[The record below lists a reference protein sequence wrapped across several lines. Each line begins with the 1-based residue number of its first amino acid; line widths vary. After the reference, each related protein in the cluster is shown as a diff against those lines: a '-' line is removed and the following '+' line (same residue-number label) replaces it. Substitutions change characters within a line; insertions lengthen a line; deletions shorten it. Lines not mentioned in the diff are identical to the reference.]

1 MPNHKI
7 GLIGAGEFG
16 NFASQVIWALPDF
29 VLCGVVDTNE
39 KAASTLA
46 ETHKAKIYRT
56 YLDLLKDKEIDVV
69 MINTPNFLHARMVKD
84 ALKYKKRIL
93 CEKPLGI
100 SEEEA
105 NEVRKALINNKGI
118 LLVNFLQSRSKIYGI
133 LKNVIKNKTYGE
145 FKYAHIENLA
155 TESTIKSPWY
165 WQKEKSGG
173 WFLTA
178 DIHFYD
184 LMLYLFD
191 EQIKLVSA
199 FEYSSNRTTAIFTNL
214 AAGNFP
220 INIFHDF
227 TADYKRVDFT
237 AKFIFEKAD
246 ITIKGWIPTAMI
258 IRSGSKE
265 EKIVEKEDRELI
277 YHKLIAENFRKLV
290 RMTHQESLKNIEKVM
305 QSSKIAFEAQ
315 KIADSE
321 ERKTDGKN

>member
-1 MPNHKI
+1 MPKCKI

-16 NFASQVIWALPDF
+16 NFASQVIRALPGF
-29 VLCGVVDTNE
+29 VLYGVVDTNE

-46 ETHKAKIYRT
+46 KTFKAKVYQN
-56 YLDLLKDKEIDVV
+56 YLDLLKDKEIDLV

-84 ALKYKKRIL
+84 ALKYKKRVL

-100 SEEEA
+100 SEKEVQ
-105 NEVRKALINNKGI
+105 EVRKMLINNKGI
-118 LLVNFLQSRSKIYGI
+118 LLVNFLQSRSKIYI
-133 LKNVIKNKTYGE
+133 TLKDIIKNKTFGKI
-145 FKYAHIENLA
+145 KYVHIENLA

-184 LMLYLFD
+184 LMLYLFN
-191 EQIKLVSA
+191 EQIKLVNA
-199 FEYSSNRTTAIFTNL
+199 FEYSNNRTTAIFTSL
-214 AAGNFP
+214 EIENFP

-227 TADYKRVDFT
+227 TTDYKRVDFT

-246 ITIKGWIPTAMI
+246 ITIKGWIPVAMI
-258 IRSGSKE
+258 IRTGPKE

-277 YHKLIAENFRKLV
+277 YHKLIAENFKKLV
-290 RMTHQESLKNIEKVM
+290 KMTHQESLQNIEKVM
-305 QSSKIAFEAQ
+305 QSSKLAFEAQ
-315 KIADSE
+315 KIADSR
-321 ERKTDGKN
+321 RKES